1 MESQKGRHRPNWRC
15 QERLDVEPWNTSR
28 RVDRAPDLPR
38 GYSARRILASHED
51 SKQPSTRDICMSC
64 KPPWR
69 GRDAAD
75 TWIWLV
81 TPWRRLSSGMTRETP
96 VRGRLGEHL
105 HGGSPERKRGGHSR
119 LSSMRGPRSQRRGPG
134 HHLKRSEGRAVVV
147 CRFACMVGF
156 WARHHPGTSWGWWAT
171 PLIIAVLLIFGKP
184 PVWTHL
190 VVTVFL

>member
-1 MESQKGRHRPNWRC
+1 MDATGMHQMESQKEGHRLNWRC

-38 GYSARRILASHED
+38 GYSARRVSASRED
-51 SKQPSTRDICMSC
+51 LKQLSARDICMSC

-81 TPWRRLSSGMTRETP
+81 TPWRRLSSEMTRETP
-96 VRGRLGEHL
+96 VRGGLEEHL
-105 HGGSPERKRGGHSR
+105 HGGNPERKRGGHSR

-134 HHLKRSEGRAVVV
+134 HHLKRSEGRAVTVY
-147 CRFACMVGF
+147 RFACMVVF
-156 WARHHPGTSWGWWAT
+156 LVCHRPGTSRGW
-171 PLIIAVLLIFGKP
+171 
-184 PVWTHL
+184 
-190 VVTVFL
+190 